1 MWALDRKKQNA
12 DYGSVLDRDEN
23 GRSLRRAVF
32 GVQPDRSL
40 STCDNQAP
48 AFEKV

>member
-1 MWALDRKKQNA
+1 MWALDLKERNA
-12 DYGSVLDRDEN
+12 DQRSVLDRDEN

-32 GVQPDRSL
+32 AVQPDRYL
-40 STCDNQAP
+40 STCDTQAP